1 MTKIMNKKIILGAVA
16 LVLLIGALVGYR
28 MYNKP
33 HVDLATAT
41 ADHQLSATALFA
53 AFEADEAA
61 ANAKYLDKVIRVE
74 GEIMK
79 VTKEE
84 NGQSSLTL
92 NAGGMLGGVICQLD
106 PSLTEVSFTEGQNI
120 TLNGLCTGML
130 MDVVLV
136 RCKPV

>member
-1 MTKIMNKKIILGAVA
+1 MNKKIILGAIA

-33 HVDLATAT
+33 HRDLANVT
-41 ADHQLSATALFA
+41 ADYQVSATELFTDY
-53 AFEADEAA
+53 EAGETEA
-61 ANAKYLDKVIRVE
+61 NTKYLDKVIRVE
-74 GEIMK
+74 GEILN
-79 VTKEE
+79 VNTDES
-84 NGQSSLTL
+84 GQTSLTL
-92 NAGGMLGGVICQLD
+92 DAGGIMGGVICQLD
-106 PSLTEVSFTEGQNI
+106 PDIGKGNFSKGQRV

>member
-1 MTKIMNKKIILGAVA
+1 MNKKIILGPIILA
-16 LVLLIGALVGYR
+16 LLIGALIGYR

-33 HVDLATAT
+33 HRDLATAT
-41 ADHQLSATALFA
+41 ADYRLSATELFA
-53 AFEADEAA
+53 DYEAGEAE

-74 GEIMK
+74 GEILN
-79 VTKEE
+79 VTTDES
-84 NGQSSLTL
+84 GQISLTL
-92 NAGGMLGGVICQLD
+92 DAGGILGGVICQLD
-106 PSLTEVSFTEGQNI
+106 PELKEATFSEGQRV

>member
-1 MTKIMNKKIILGAVA
+1 MNKKIILSVIAV
-16 LVLLIGALVGYR
+16 VLLIGALIGYR

-33 HVDLATAT
+33 HQDLAKLTADYRLTAT
-41 ADHQLSATALFA
+41 ELFTAYEA
-53 AFEADEAA
+53 GEAD

-74 GEIMK
+74 GEILNLSQD
-79 VTKEE
+79 E
-84 NGQSSLTL
+84 NGQTSLTL
-92 NAGGMLGGVICQLD
+92 DAGGLMGGVICQLD
-106 PSLTEVSFTEGQNI
+106 PSLKIADFREGQQV

>member
-1 MTKIMNKKIILGAVA
+1 MNKKIILSAIA
-16 LVLLIGALVGYR
+16 LALLIGALVGYK

-33 HVDLATAT
+33 HRDLAEAN
-41 ADHQLSATALFA
+41 ADYELSATELFA
-53 AFEADEAA
+53 DYETGETA

-74 GEIMK
+74 GEILT
-79 VTKEE
+79 VSTDEA
-84 NGQSSLTL
+84 GQTSLTL
-92 NAGGMLGGVICQLD
+92 DAGGIMGGVICQLD
-106 PSLTEVSFTEGQNI
+106 PEIGDTAFSEGQQV